1 MCFTDFPTET
11 ADEALQTLSFLD
23 DRRERVAAFIV
34 GEFDLTHGALVAQS
48 PERFG
53 IDQVWQ
59 VEGDEL
65 GTGLFYEEAV
75 PSKTGDD
82 PERVDEALDGLAS
95 GWLLRRYPWAGSLST
110 AHTVFY
116 YERYGKGV
124 LRSLARRVAGGVIGA
139 RAATVAAR
147 FDLAAARDAEAAEA
161 GIWHELVRVRRA
173 VSRAAY
179 LELAAQLPS
188 LRPRARRYRLR
199 AGAPP
204 AAVAPARKPARG
216 RRSSNRM
223 SDLR

>member
-1 MCFTDFPTET
+1 M
-11 ADEALQTLSFLD
+11 
-23 DRRERVAAFIV
+23 AAFIV

-59 VEGDEL
+59 VEGDQL

-75 PSKTGDD
+75 PSKT
-82 PERVDEALDGLAS
+82 
-95 GWLLRRYPWAGSLST
+95 RRRSRARSTARSTSCRRGGCCAAIPWAGSLST

-147 FDLAAARDAEAAEA
+147 FDLAAAARRRGGEA

-179 LELAAQLPS
+179 LELAAELPS

-199 AGAPP
+199 AGVLPT
-204 AAVAPARKPARG
+204 AVAPARRAARGAPARG

-223 SDLR
+223 SDMR